1 MPKRML
7 QGVVTS
13 DKQDK
18 TVVVSVERR
27 FTHPVLKKT
36 VRRSKSFH
44 AHDEKNEFSVGDTV
58 WIEEHRPIS
67 KLKRWM
73 VVRGEKSKKA
83 EAVDLGDNVD
93 TGKKARKVK
102 PKVQ

>member
-1 MPKRML
+1 MPKRIL

-18 TVVVSVERR
+18 TIVVSVERR

-36 VRRSKSFH
+36 IRRSKTFH
-44 AHDEKNEFSVGDTV
+44 AHDEKNEFSVGDLV
-58 WIEEHRPIS
+58 WIEEHKPIS

-73 VVRGEKSKKA
+73 VVRGEKRKRSDA
-83 EAVDLGDNVD
+83 LIDDNID
-93 TGKKARKVK
+93 TGKKSRKAKVK
-102 PKVQ
+102 AN